1 MLDGKNMLI
10 KVWKE
15 TKLYKQLFER
25 SLNCFN
31 ISIRIM
37 EDTQLIPDYQLP
49 NVVDYL
55 TTLRL
60 KATAITSK
68 NLEVF

>member
-1 MLDGKNMLI
+1 
-10 KVWKE
+10 
-15 TKLYKQLFER
+15 
-25 SLNCFN
+25 
-31 ISIRIM
+31 M

-60 KATAITSK
+60 KAAAITSK
-68 NLEVF
+68 NLEVPPVF